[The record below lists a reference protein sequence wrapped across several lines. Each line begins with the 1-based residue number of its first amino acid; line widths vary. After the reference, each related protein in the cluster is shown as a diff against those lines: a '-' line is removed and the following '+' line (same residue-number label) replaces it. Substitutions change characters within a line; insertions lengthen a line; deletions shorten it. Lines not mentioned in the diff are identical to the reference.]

1 MTLAYFL
8 SHYGYLAL
16 LVGTFL
22 EGETILVLGGLA
34 AHQGYLTLT
43 GVILSAFAGS
53 LMGDQL
59 FFYLGRRRGASML
72 KKSPGWQKKIARV
85 NQLAARY
92 ESAVI
97 VLFRFVYGFRTITP
111 FVMGMGHVRVVKFF
125 ILNSTGAILW
135 AAMVG
140 TGGYLFGTAVEAVI
154 GDLRSVEKWLLLL
167 VAAVGGLVWLIR
179 VLRARRSRKHS
190 GNE

>member
-1 MTLAYFL
+1 MESFIQ
-8 SHYGYLAL
+8 HYGYIAIFI
-16 LVGTFL
+16 GTFL

-59 FFYLGRRRGASML
+59 FFYLGRRHGAYML
-72 KKSPGWQKKIARV
+72 KRRPGWQQKITHV
-85 NQLAARY
+85 NRLAARY

-97 VLFRFVYGFRTITP
+97 LLFRFVYGFRTITP
-111 FVMGMGHVRVVKFF
+111 FVMGIGDVRVVKFF
-125 ILNSTGAILW
+125 ILNCVGAILW
-135 AAMVG
+135 ATIVG
-140 TGGYLFGTAVEAVI
+140 TAGYLFGTAVEAVL
-154 GDLRSVEKWLLLL
+154 GDIRSVEKWVLLL

-179 VLRARRSRKHS
+179 ILRARRRRKAS
-190 GNE
+190 GNG